1 MPEPLE
7 QSDHDMAHRDSDLL
21 YNSLAE
27 ILSAQRPIEQPEE
40 AFNCAS
46 TLSDVL
52 HFMSMATSKMELSR
66 KDRNAI
72 GEILGAVEV
81 VAWKLMEWEKRNVG
95 LEQLN
100 GAEIKYMRRAPKTK
114 G

>member
-1 MPEPLE
+1 MAEPHE
-7 QSDHDMAHRDSDLL
+7 RSDREISHTESDLL

-46 TLSDVL
+46 TLSDVI
-52 HFMSMATSKMELSR
+52 HFMSTVTSKMELSR

-72 GEILGAVEV
+72 SEILGAVEV
-81 VAWKLMEWEKRNVG
+81 VAKKLMEWEKRNVG
-95 LEQLN
+95 LEALN
-100 GAEIKYMRRAPKTK
+100 GAEIKYMRRAAHGK
-114 G
+114 

>member
-1 MPEPLE
+1 
-7 QSDHDMAHRDSDLL
+7 MAQPAEKPQQEISHRESDLL

-52 HFMSMATSKMELSR
+52 SFMSMVTSKMELSK

-81 VAWKLMEWEKRNVG
+81 VAWKLMEWEKKNVG
-95 LEQLN
+95 LDQLPN
-100 GAEIKYMRRAPKTK
+100 ADIKYMQRTPKAK
-114 G
+114 A

>member
-1 MPEPLE
+1 MSETLE
-7 QSDHDMAHRDSDLL
+7 RSDQEIDHRDSDLL

-52 HFMSMATSKMELSR
+52 HFMSMVTSKMELTK

-95 LEQLN
+95 LGQLN
-100 GAEIKYMRRAPKTK
+100 GAEIKYMRRAPKAK
-114 G
+114 P